1 MPISAHLLK
10 RGYQL
15 IDLGQLQNAEMVLD
29 AVVRADPKNV
39 MAWKAYLK
47 IYQYRNDLDWLME
60 RITKTA
66 ELNDKDKEDICAYKN
81 YLIQG
86 LSERKLTPNEG
97 NPKRTLCL
105 DQVPESLEA
114 DRIIF
119 ELIDEFDYPARQIE
133 REKRKSSRKIFKYN
147 IPYYVWQAIAL
158 FATFYAGIRLLVLES
173 IIGYFLM
180 GAFIFGGIYWT
191 RSFND
196 RKTVPPLDISRAYSL
211 ETKND
216 LFIINKS
223 EMPAKTDNHDNEN
236 KSIRYLDK

>member
-15 IDLGQLQNAEMVLD
+15 IDSGQLQNAEMVLD

-60 RITKTA
+60 RITKTT
-66 ELNDKDKEDICAYKN
+66 ELSDKDKEDICAYKN

-97 NPKRTLCL
+97 NPKRTLCF
-105 DQVPESLEA
+105 DQVHESLEA
-114 DRIIF
+114 DKIIF

-173 IIGYFLM
+173 IFGYFLM

-196 RKTVPPLDISRAYSL
+196 RKAVPPLDISRAYSL

-216 LFIINKS
+216 LFIINKA